1 MKKPPAP
8 TIFHHMRRTPLD
20 TLVRIVAMV
29 LAGMV
34 TLSILGAI
42 AAMSEGGGGP
52 AFPLD
57 PRPTAISEPRTEP
70 APQEPAEGGLRRSGT
85 PGETTVTVA
94 APPQP
99 PSADE
104 RSAQWLEVIAY
115 VLFAIAFLA
124 ALLALILWRMTAALR
139 RGADAMEA
147 LAARPPPR

>member
-1 MKKPPAP
+1 MG
-8 TIFHHMRRTPLD
+8 RTALD

-42 AAMSEGGGGP
+42 AAMSEGGGRP

-57 PRPTAISEPRTEP
+57 PRPTSMPEPRTQAPAPEP
-70 APQEPAEGGLRRSGT
+70 AQGGLRRSAT

-94 APPQP
+94 VPPQP
-99 PSADE
+99 PSPGE

-124 ALLALILWRMTAALR
+124 ALLALILWRMAAALR
-139 RGADAMEA
+139 RSADAMEA

>member
-1 MKKPPAP
+1 
-8 TIFHHMRRTPLD
+8 MRRTALD

-42 AAMSEGGGGP
+42 AAMSEGGGRP

-57 PRPTAISEPRTEP
+57 PRPSAMPEPRAQAAAPEP
-70 APQEPAEGGLRRSGT
+70 TEGGLRRSGT
-85 PGETTVTVA
+85 PAESAVTVA
-94 APPQP
+94 VPPQP
-99 PSADE
+99 PSAQE

-124 ALLALILWRMTAALR
+124 ALLTLILWRMTAALR
-139 RGADAMEA
+139 RSADAMEA

>member
-1 MKKPPAP
+1 
-8 TIFHHMRRTPLD
+8 MRRTALD

-42 AAMSEGGGGP
+42 AAMSEGGGRP

-57 PRPTAISEPRTEP
+57 PRPSAMPEPRIEGPAPEP
-70 APQEPAEGGLRRSGT
+70 ARDGLRRSGSS
-85 PGETTVTVA
+85 GETTVTAA

-99 PSADE
+99 PGPEE

-115 VLFAIAFLA
+115 VLFAIAFL
-124 ALLALILWRMTAALR
+124 LALGVLALWRLSTNLR
-139 RGADAMEA
+139 R
-147 LAARPPPR
+147 LANSRQKVSAQENRQP